1 MSKQEQ
7 PGHYTQHGTK
17 KHQCN
22 GPVSWTAI
30 FKRVAGADGQVG
42 DGVRAALA
50 YATSHSEAFVGW
62 AKSHPDAW
70 ARASTAPAT
79 KPARA
84 SKPARAGKAPERAAK
99 RAAGK
104 AAVKAGVKAPKAPKA
119 PSKLLTPKAVK
130 AAVKAAEQQT
140 LPEVK

>member
-50 YATSHSEAFVGW
+50 YAAGHEAAFVAW
-62 AKSHPDAW
+62 AKGHPEAW
-70 ARASTAPAT
+70 ARASTAPAR
-79 KPARA
+79 PARA
-84 SKPARAGKAPERAAK
+84 KAPGRAAKAPERAAK
-99 RAAGK
+99 RAGK
-104 AAVKAGVKAPKAPKA
+104 RAAAKAAPKAPKA
-119 PSKLLTPKAVK
+119 PK
-130 AAVKAAEQQT
+130 AEQQT